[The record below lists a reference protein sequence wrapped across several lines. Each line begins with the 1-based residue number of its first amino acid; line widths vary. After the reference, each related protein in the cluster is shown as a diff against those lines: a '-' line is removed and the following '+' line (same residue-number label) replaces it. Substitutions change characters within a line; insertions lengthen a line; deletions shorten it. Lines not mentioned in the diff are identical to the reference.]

1 MVFENEIILDEQGQA
16 LEIRQLE
23 MESLTA
29 ELNAEHERLC
39 TLSNEMERKEEQL
52 KKLKEEVDF
61 LTEENTKFEKEV
73 SSCTLQSVGSFS

>member
-29 ELNAEHERLC
+29 ELNAERERLC
-39 TLSNEMERKEEQL
+39 TLSNEMERKEDQL

-73 SSCTLQSVGSFS
+73 SSCTLRSVGSFS